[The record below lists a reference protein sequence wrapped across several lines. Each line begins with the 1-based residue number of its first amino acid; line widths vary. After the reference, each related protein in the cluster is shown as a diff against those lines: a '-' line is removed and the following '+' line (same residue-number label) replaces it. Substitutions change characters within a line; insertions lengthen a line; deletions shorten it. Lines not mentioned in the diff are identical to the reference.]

1 MFPLSRPFASL
12 FFSKGGCLSRLLKI
26 LHFYISKSLLW
37 LGFLP
42 HKINT
47 HKHTLKR
54 EKKTRERRRP
64 TIADSVFTIY
74 PLVVRRHP
82 HHQSPISKTFFLNLF
97 SRRRR
102 GKDKNLTGGKTK
114 KKTKKEEG
122 RRFSAS
128 CLLRRVRNK
137 SCEKRSTL

>member
-64 TIADSVFTIY
+64 TIADSVFSIY

-82 HHQSPISKTFFLNLF
+82 HHQSPISKTFF
-97 SRRRR
+97 
-102 GKDKNLTGGKTK
+102 
-114 KKTKKEEG
+114 
-122 RRFSAS
+122 
-128 CLLRRVRNK
+128 
-137 SCEKRSTL
+137 